1 MSNFKI
7 SDILKRSFSPDNV
20 NLRELF
26 DVKLH
31 ELNITENQAHK
42 LLDIDKNSLNPILDG
57 SVKQPNMFNV
67 IKIADFLEISLES
80 IIATILSNQNDV
92 QIGKLE
98 KVTEVSF
105 LTKHFDIDK
114 LYKTKVIDTKSDSD
128 KIKNRLLDFFG
139 FDDINEY
146 EKYESELNSVLYS
159 KSKRKFTDKMRD
171 FSIKSAFRVFE
182 LIDNPNDYDREELK
196 DLVTKIKPYSNDVE
210 NGLLIV
216 CKALYNIGITVCV
229 QHYLTTSQYR
239 GATFIV
245 NNKPCIVLTDLN
257 KNYSTIWLA
266 LLHELYHVLFDFE
279 QISKQGYHLT
289 GQPDMFLVNEELPNE
304 FAQDYFF
311 DRDLYNYI
319 KPHIHN
325 EYLVKSFAKKNN
337 IHPSFVYRGYQH
349 FVAEIDGGDY
359 WKAFHDKFPNVEKTM
374 KNLSPLVWKEDNLK
388 SKATTLKKI
397 FELNTI

>member
-1 MSNFKI
+1 MDKFKI
-7 SDILKRSFSPDNV
+7 SDILKKSFEEENV
-20 NLRELF
+20 DLRDLFNTKLYELSM
-26 DVKLH
+26 
-31 ELNITENQAHK
+31 TENQAHK

-57 SVKQPNMFNV
+57 TVKHPNMFNV
-67 IKIADFLEISLES
+67 IKIADFLEISLEN
-80 IIATILSNQNDV
+80 IISTIISKQLPD

-98 KVTEVSF
+98 KVNEVSF
-105 LTKHFDIDK
+105 LTKYFDIDK
-114 LYKTKVIDTKSDSD
+114 LLKTKLIDTKSDSG
-128 KIKNRLLDFFG
+128 KIKNRILDFFG
-139 FDDINEY
+139 FEDILEY
-146 EKYESELNSVLYS
+146 EKYDNQLNLVLYS
-159 KSKRKFTDKMRD
+159 RSKRKFTDKMRD

-196 DLVTKIKPYSNDVE
+196 DLITKIKPYSQDVE

-216 CKALYNIGITVCV
+216 CKALYNIGVTICV

-266 LLHELYHVLFDFE
+266 LLHELYHILFDFD
-279 QISKQGYHLT
+279 QIGKQGYHLT
-289 GQPDMFLVNEELPNE
+289 GQPDMFLVNEDLPNE

-311 DRDLYNYI
+311 DRDMYNYI

-325 EYLVKSFAKKNN
+325 EYIVKSFAKKNN
-337 IHPSFVYRGYQH
+337 VHTSFVYRGYQH
-349 FVAEIDGGDY
+349 YVAEIDGGDY
-359 WKAFHDKFPNVEKTM
+359 WKAFHDKFPNVETTLKG
-374 KNLSPLVWKEDNLK
+374 LSPLVWKSDSLQTKAKVLK
-388 SKATTLKKI
+388 NI